1 MRHVLILTM
10 IYANEHI
17 HLSRTRLGWLG
28 KGLWINSEQMF
39 HRLTGFY
46 LWGASEW
53 NHPNLFFMTP
63 KNKSICFNCN
73 WINFLNFYDLYD
85 MTPWC
90 FIVILIMILIL
101 FLLLAKELR
110 NIELELANI
119 EHSYQAEYLDENSK
133 KWGGGSKS
141 GKHQPPQTI
150 ENPWLMNSSSSN
162 IRSYC
167 SSFGE

>member
-1 MRHVLILTM
+1 MTDDFMRHVLILTM

-53 NHPNLFFMTP
+53 YHPNLFFISP
-63 KNKSICFNCN
+63 KTKSICFNCN

-110 NIELELANI
+110 NIELELAN
-119 EHSYQAEYLDENSK
+119 LLCNKSK
-133 KWGGGSKS
+133 VELL
-141 GKHQPPQTI
+141 I
-150 ENPWLMNSSSSN
+150 IL
-162 IRSYC
+162 
-167 SSFGE
+167 